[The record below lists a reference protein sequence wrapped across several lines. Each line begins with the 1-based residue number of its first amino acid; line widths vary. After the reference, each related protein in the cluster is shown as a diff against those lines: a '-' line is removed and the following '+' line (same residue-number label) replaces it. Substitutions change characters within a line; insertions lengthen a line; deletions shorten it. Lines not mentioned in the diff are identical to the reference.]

1 MQLMY
6 MGPHK
11 LKKFLPV
18 FIIIVI
24 VLTSSVASA
33 QRGGGG
39 GGGGGGR
46 GGGGRG
52 GGGTTNRGTG
62 GSSGVDRGNMAQL
75 SLTIICLT
83 SYVAFVLRHD
93 AM

>member
-11 LKKFLPV
+11 LMKFLPV

-39 GGGGGGR
+39 GGGGR
-46 GGGGRG
+46 GGGGR

-62 GSSGVDRGNMAQL
+62 GSSGVDRGNMAPF
-75 SLTIICLT
+75 SLTIICLS

>member
-11 LKKFLPV
+11 LMKFLPV

-33 QRGGGG
+33 QR